1 MSLLL
6 KGCINIL
13 EKLHSALKT
22 MANLVIN
29 GDGAQAMQK
38 EQQRGMDVVEQ
49 VPRLVTFRTQGEA
62 DFCGPANKER
72 QETNVLV
79 AV

>member
-13 EKLHSALKT
+13 EKLYSALKT

-38 EQQRGMDVVEQ
+38 EQQ
-49 VPRLVTFRTQGEA
+49 
-62 DFCGPANKER
+62 
-72 QETNVLV
+72 
-79 AV
+79 